1 MRNKRLFETIVR
13 KTQPQLKNWLKSQ
26 LQQAGY
32 KECYDETGFLYAE
45 GEIPVM
51 LIAHLDTVH
60 KEPVVNI
67 CWDGSYNVAMSPQG
81 IGGDDRCGV
90 YMILRVIQDLKC
102 HVLFCED
109 EEIGGRGAA
118 DFTYSGLSPAVNFLI
133 EFDRKGNND
142 AVFYDCEN
150 MDFIDLLEQYGFKED
165 YGSFSDI
172 STIAPHL
179 GVAAV
184 NVSSGYYRQH
194 TTSEYVNMRE
204 MNVNADRIAKLIREN
219 NGTFYEYVESPH
231 TWKNWRNYSG
241 YSYGYGGKDYG
252 TYGTGYGYSYGYDY
266 AYGQDNDEDDDR
278 ERFAKTDIM
287 PLDTFESDLLV
298 GSEDNDYEISEAEAG
313 FYAID
318 EYGNLFVNE
327 YGDVWSY
334 FDTPYAIM
342 TRNGKYVAFD
352 KTKAEKATVDYDP
365 GATEAEAIAKE
376 DKPWSETGKEVVV

>member
-45 GEIPVM
+45 GDIPVM

-67 CWDGSYNVAMSPQG
+67 CWDSSYNVAMSPQG

-90 YMILRVIQDLKC
+90 YMILRVIKDLKC

-150 MDFIDLLEQYGFKED
+150 MDFIDLLKQYGFKED

-179 GVAAV
+179 GRAAV

-231 TWKNWRNYSG
+231 AWKNWRNYSG

-252 TYGTGYGYSYGYDY
+252 TFGTGYDDVYYRQNNENDQDDSRYDTV
-266 AYGQDNDEDDDR
+266 DL
-278 ERFAKTDIM
+278 M
-287 PLDTFESDLLV
+287 PLDAADCDLLI
-298 GSEDNDYEISEAEAG
+298 GSEVDDYEICKNEAG

-334 FDTPYAIM
+334 YDTPYAIM
-342 TRNGKYVAFD
+342 KPDGKYVAYGD
-352 KTKAEKATVDYDP
+352 YDTMPAEVDYNP
-365 GATEAEAIAKE
+365 GGYEVDDTKDAKE